1 MNKKVFG
8 FLRFLLFISF
18 ERAKQ
23 YLSGKQHGKDERNQ
37 EAVKLVFNDIAS
49 YLVQYYI
56 ARD

>member
-1 MNKKVFG
+1 MFG
-8 FLRFLLFISF
+8 FLRFLPFISY

-37 EAVKLVFNDIAS
+37 EAVKLVFNEIAS
-49 YLVQYYI
+49 CLVEYYI